1 MATGFGDLKIFSGSA
16 HPQLTKEIAD
26 FLGIPLGQAR
36 LRRFPDSEVSFQIDE
51 NIRGA
56 DVFIVQPTSNP
67 VDLHLMEM
75 LVMIDAFR
83 RSSAARITAVVPY
96 YGYARQDRKDKPRV
110 PISAKL
116 VANLLSAAGTN
127 RVLTMDLHKA
137 QIQGFFD
144 IPVDHLF
151 AAPVIIDHLARLN
164 YPKLTIVAPDAGGA
178 ERARAYAKR
187 LDAELAVIDKRRS
200 EDGTAEVMN
209 VIGDVEGRTCILQDD
224 IIDTAGTI
232 QKGALALKK
241 AGAERV
247 LACAV
252 HGVLSGP
259 AIERIEASPLDQMI
273 VTNTIALDGAG
284 QQCRKIVVLSVARL
298 LGQAIRSIHEE
309 TSVSTLFV

>member
-1 MATGFGDLKIFSGSA
+1 M
-16 HPQLTKEIAD
+16 
-26 FLGIPLGQAR
+26 PLGQAR

-67 VDLHLMEM
+67 VDQHLMEL

-151 AAPVIIDHLARLN
+151 AAPVIIDYLRAAELPEPDDRLARR
-164 YPKLTIVAPDAGGA
+164 GRR
-178 ERARAYAKR
+178 RARAR
-187 LDAELAVIDKRRS
+187 LRQAARRRAGHRGQAAHRGRHGRSDERHRRRRRAHLHPAGRHHRHRRARFRRRRRRS
-200 EDGTAEVMN
+200 RRPAPSGCSRARCTACCR
-209 VIGDVEGRTCILQDD
+209 GR
-224 IIDTAGTI
+224 
-232 QKGALALKK
+232 
-241 AGAERV
+241 R
-247 LACAV
+247 
-252 HGVLSGP
+252 SS
-259 AIERIEASPLDQMI
+259 AS
-273 VTNTIALDGAG
+273 
-284 QQCRKIVVLSVARL
+284 RSR
-298 LGQAIRSIHEE
+298 RSI
-309 TSVSTLFV
+309 S